1 MDGQI
6 FSDSLGTNP
15 YNPSNDGGQF
25 ELPLSI
31 IDAATDLHGQIE
43 GQYLDQLFN
52 YVLFG
57 DGNGIEDN
65 GGSLEFSDDLKML
78 FADTYAYNRVEENI
92 VAAQECLDD
101 LGLKDIKTY
110 DFPKG
115 KIPLGRCEGDC
126 DTDSD
131 CNGDLLCWQRDCTK
145 ECVPVNNAGCVLLG
159 LGCVS
164 CTTTC
169 KSGATGKTSVT
180 DGMQNPPGC
189 KGKARGEKDY
199 CYDPT
204 YEECDETKKK
214 FEQIRDLLA
223 TGGGGIQN
231 LDESIK
237 LLFGTK
243 TVRLWNHLPLSFM
256 TMITHI
262 IVWHTSCRPLVR
274 YVHMLGGLNFKP

>member
-1 MDGQI
+1 MPLLCPKNNLVNSLSGQI

-126 DTDSD
+126 DTNAD
-131 CNGDLLCWQRDCTK
+131 CDGDLLCWQRDCTT
-145 ECVPVNNAGCVLLG
+145 ECKPG
-159 LGCVS
+159 LSITFTVCS
-164 CTTTC
+164 TTC
-169 KSGATGKTSVT
+169 DSE
-180 DGMQNPPGC
+180 PPGC

-199 CYDPT
+199 CYDTT